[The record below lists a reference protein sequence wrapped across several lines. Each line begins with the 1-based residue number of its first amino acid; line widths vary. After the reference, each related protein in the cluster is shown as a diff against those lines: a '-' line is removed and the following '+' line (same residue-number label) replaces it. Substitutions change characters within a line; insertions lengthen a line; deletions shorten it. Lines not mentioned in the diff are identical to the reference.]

1 MYMDLIKEIT
11 NLETLTNSL
20 KNIVENF
27 SVNSVIM
34 IIMLIFCIIG
44 GIDKI
49 RGNKYGYGEK
59 FEEAFATM
67 KSLALIM
74 IGIITLVP
82 ILQLILEP
90 MITPIYEFLVLLLL
104 CSQARFFR

>member
-49 RGNKYGYGEK
+49 RGNKYGY
-59 FEEAFATM
+59 
-67 KSLALIM
+67 
-74 IGIITLVP
+74 
-82 ILQLILEP
+82 
-90 MITPIYEFLVLLLL
+90 
-104 CSQARFFR
+104 

>member
-1 MYMDLIKEIT
+1 
-11 NLETLTNSL
+11 
-20 KNIVENF
+20 
-27 SVNSVIM
+27 
-34 IIMLIFCIIG
+34 
-44 GIDKI
+44 
-49 RGNKYGYGEK
+49 
-59 FEEAFATM
+59 M